1 MTKADLKPIKIA
13 ATVFYP
19 KDCYVL
25 NKMFDEDNNKYA
37 VTLGELS
44 EAAVA
49 KLAELD
55 IRVKDK
61 EVPKKHIVAKSKFIF
76 EFYSEDGSQIPTD
89 SIGSGTKVHVLLTP
103 YRHKLSAK
111 HGASPSVK
119 KLIVT
124 ELVEYAPQRA
134 TEDAEEAL

>member
-1 MTKADLKPIKIA
+1 
-13 ATVFYP
+13 VFYP
-19 KDCYVL
+19 KDAHIL
-25 NKMFDEDNNKYA
+25 NKMFDEDNDKYA

-44 EAAVA
+44 DAACE
-49 KLAELD
+49 KLKELD
-55 IRVKDK
+55 IRVKEKD
-61 EVPKKHIVAKSKFIF
+61 VPKKHIVAKSKFVFKF
-76 EFYSEDGSQIPTD
+76 ETEDGNEIPTD
-89 SIGSGTKVHVLLTP
+89 SIGGGTKVHVLLTP

-124 ELVEYAPQRA
+124 ELVEYAPTRS